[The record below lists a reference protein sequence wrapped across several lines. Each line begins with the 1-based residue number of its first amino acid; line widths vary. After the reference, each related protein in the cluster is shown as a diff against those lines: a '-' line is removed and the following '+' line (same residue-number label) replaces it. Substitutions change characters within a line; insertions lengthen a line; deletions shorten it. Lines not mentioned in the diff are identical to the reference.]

1 VPHTLATHRYL
12 ILAESYFGPLTSKT
26 ANSAIRY
33 LPERIVA
40 VLDSTQ
46 AGRTVH
52 DVLGFGGAIPV
63 VGTIEEGLRDDPTA
77 LLVGIAPQGGQ
88 LPDSWRGVL
97 AAAITAGLDVVS
109 GLHFYLG
116 DDPELAALAD
126 RAGVEI
132 HDLRK
137 PPEGL
142 PVAHGL
148 ARDVEPLTVLTVG
161 TDCNIGKMTAAL
173 QVRNALRER
182 GARVGFAATGQTGIL
197 IEGWG
202 IAVDSVV
209 ADFIAGAAERLVLQA
224 CDGNDI
230 VLVEGQGSL
239 VHPGYSGVTMGLVHG
254 TLPDA
259 MILCHLPSR
268 THPYGGNGAY
278 SWMPLPP
285 VPDAIRLCEAVV
297 EPLKPSRVIAVS
309 LNTWDLTDA
318 QARDAIARTQD
329 ETGLPATDPVR
340 FDPAPLVDAVLG
352 EQARKVERR
361 KAGRGGRGV
370 GPAADAI
377 AGG

>member
-12 ILAESYFGPLTSKT
+12 ILAESHFGPLTSKT

-46 AGRTVH
+46 AGRSVQ
-52 DVLGFGGAIPV
+52 DVLGFGGAIRV
-63 VGTIEEGLRDDPTA
+63 VGTIEEGLRGAPTA

-97 AAAITAGLDVVS
+97 AAAIAAGLDVVS

-116 DDPELAALAD
+116 DDPELAALAE

-137 PPEGL
+137 PPPGL

-148 ARDVEPLTVLTVG
+148 ARNVEPLTVLTVG

-173 QVRNALRER
+173 QVRNALRAR

-268 THPYGGNGAY
+268 IHPYGGNGAY

-340 FDPAPLVDAVLG
+340 FDPAPLVDAVLA

-361 KAGRGGRGV
+361 GG
-370 GPAADAI
+370 PTTAA